1 MIEELASFFLHFF
14 LCVYT
19 FVKVKAIKLS
29 SSDMASCLEAQGSWE
44 DRVWFQRQDAGEG
57 GGGERK
63 IRSTRVPFPQIK
75 WRGMLGCKMLG
86 NILPMS
92 LQRCACTHCSSVDK
106 MLQTRVKCQHRVK
119 IMEKGVSFKTCFRNE
134 WCYLE
139 CLGDDRIGLKVHAAH
154 DCTVLCRL
162 SCNSTHCESV
172 GICWSSF

>member
-63 IRSTRVPFPQIK
+63 KRSTRVPFPQIK
-75 WRGMLGCKMLG
+75 WCGMLGMQNAWEHFAHVTAEVCMYPLLISGQDASNKSQMPAPGQDNGERGLIQNML
-86 NILPMS
+86 
-92 LQRCACTHCSSVDK
+92 
-106 MLQTRVKCQHRVK
+106 
-119 IMEKGVSFKTCFRNE
+119 
-134 WCYLE
+134 
-139 CLGDDRIGLKVHAAH
+139 
-154 DCTVLCRL
+154 
-162 SCNSTHCESV
+162 
-172 GICWSSF
+172 